1 MCFSTEADVVAGIAL
16 LPVAALA
23 LREVRSARE
32 VPFAALPLLFAAH
45 QLTEAFVWAG
55 LDGDVSAS
63 VQNAAATI
71 YLLFAFSVLPTL
83 VPIAVLLLEPRG
95 ARLRVAPFV
104 AIGLVV
110 SAQLT
115 YFALDGPVTVE
126 EHAHA
131 VVYRVGLENGT
142 FWAVLYIAA
151 VVGPSLLSGYPSIVA
166 FGALNL
172 VGLVLVALVYRE
184 AFASIWCVI
193 AALLSGLVLLHM
205 YRRRRLPDPHRLHGR
220 PLEPAS
226 GHPA

>member
-1 MCFSTEADVVAGIAL
+1 MCFSTEADLVAGIAL
-16 LPVAALA
+16 LPVAALS
-23 LREVRSARE
+23 LREVRCVRE
-32 VPFAALPLLFAAH
+32 VAFAALPLLFAAH

-55 LDGDVSAS
+55 LDGDVSAG
-63 VQNAAATI
+63 VQKAAALI
-71 YLLFAFSVLPTL
+71 YVLFAFSVLPTL

-104 AIGLVV
+104 AIGLAV

-115 YFALDGPVTVE
+115 YYVLSGPIGVV

-142 FWAVLYIAA
+142 FWAVLYIVA

-172 VGLVLVALVYRE
+172 VGLTLVALVYRE

-193 AALLSGLVLLHM
+193 AALLSSLVLLHM
-205 YRRRRLPDPHRLHGR
+205 YLRRRLPDPHRFHGQ
-220 PLEPAS
+220 PLEPDRV
-226 GHPA
+226 